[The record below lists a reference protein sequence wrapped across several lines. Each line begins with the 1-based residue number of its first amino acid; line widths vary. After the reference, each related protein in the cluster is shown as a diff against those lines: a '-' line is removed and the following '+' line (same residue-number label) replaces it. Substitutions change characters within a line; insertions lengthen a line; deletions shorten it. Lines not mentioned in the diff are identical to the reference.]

1 MLMIFAARHIMSPM
15 NDLASALAT
24 VLRQPDPAA
33 LVSLQEALLASVP
46 AGSARSQA
54 LATTAGFYDYLLEL
68 EGKLT
73 ARQLSELATWLDV
86 AAMGLVAFENV
97 ISGQATDLSSMLT
110 GLLAESAMVAASRQH
125 VKAWEAEAKIPH
137 DRAAWHLRA
146 AYWRLSEER
155 QPDLPVDQRLARL
168 RSLVEPADATTVSSE
183 RIVLLGQLFQ
193 LLLLVQ
199 ISPLLPVAQ
208 IESSEDSGV

>member
-1 MLMIFAARHIMSPM
+1 M

-110 GLLAESAMVAASRQH
+110 GLLAESAMVAAS
-125 VKAWEAEAKIPH
+125 
-137 DRAAWHLRA
+137 
-146 AYWRLSEER
+146 
-155 QPDLPVDQRLARL
+155 
-168 RSLVEPADATTVSSE
+168 
-183 RIVLLGQLFQ
+183 
-193 LLLLVQ
+193 
-199 ISPLLPVAQ
+199 
-208 IESSEDSGV
+208 